1 MKNKILNRTTV
12 SSRTN
17 WLILKN
23 IISKII
29 GLEAAIWIS
38 ALIFLAFI
46 NNPGHTHFIL
56 CPIKNLG
63 FRFCPGCGL
72 GNSISYLLHG
82 DFYNSFLSHPLGSI
96 ALTVL
101 IIRIIHLIKHNWSL
115 YGKYITNNALS

>member
-1 MKNKILNRTTV
+1 LKNKILDRTTAF
-12 SSRTN
+12 SRTN
-17 WLILKN
+17 WFIQTN
-23 IISKII
+23 NISKII

-46 NNPGHTHFIL
+46 NNPGHTHFTF

-96 ALTVL
+96 ALAVL
-101 IIRIIHLIKHNWSL
+101 IFRIIHLIKHNWSL
-115 YGKYITNNALS
+115 YGKYITNDALS